1 MSKLAGGVAL
11 ATFLLAPGALWAQA
25 GTVSAIRG
33 CVDTKHGTLRVVPD
47 TTACDAK
54 REMPIVWQQAGPPG
68 PAGPVGPA
76 GPKGDPGLQGPPGPQ
91 GQAGT
96 TPSSFS
102 GAVPLPPVVA
112 QIWSSCSE
120 SSPAVS
126 NLDTGPLLLAAGT
139 YRPVFQGFASL
150 YPFGGTVSVDLK
162 VMAASTGQALAQYGY
177 HRSKSELSYSE
188 TSFGYIGFD
197 SDTSVFVR
205 AHASAVCGSAQIQG
219 LIAFER
225 VH

>member
-1 MSKLAGGVAL
+1 MSKLARGVAL
-11 ATFLLAPGALWAQA
+11 AAFLLAPGALWAQA
-25 GTVSAIRG
+25 GTGSAIRG
-33 CVDTKHGTLRVVPD
+33 CVDTKHGALRVVPD
-47 TTACDAK
+47 ATACDAK
-54 REMPIVWQQAGPPG
+54 RETPIVWQQAGPPG

-76 GPKGDPGLQGPPGPQ
+76 GPQ

-102 GAVPLPPVVA
+102 GAVPLSPVVA
-112 QIWSSCSE
+112 QIWSACSE
-120 SSPAVS
+120 LSPAMS
-126 NLDTGPLLLAAGT
+126 TLDTGPLLLAAGT

-150 YPFGGTVSVDLK
+150 YPYGGTVSVDLD
-162 VMAASTGQALAQYGY
+162 VVAASTGQALAQYGY

-197 SDTSVFVR
+197 SATSVFVR
-205 AHASAVCGSAQIQG
+205 ARASAVCGSAQIQG